1 MKKKSFL
8 TTAATRLENMV
19 KLPFHRVRAMVLRK
33 KIPVK
38 RTSISY
44 VAHRGLSA
52 EAPENTVRAFLLA
65 GQRGFDAMETDI
77 RRTKDGQLVL
87 MHDDSMKRMCGVD
100 KRICDLTRQ
109 ELDEIPVTGGR
120 RADEWK
126 DDPEARRV
134 PDLKEY
140 LVICRDYDMVP
151 MMELKD
157 NWNMLEPLP
166 DEYLRQIAAE
176 VKEVMEDRPVI
187 FVSFNLNSLIAL
199 KRVLAEEGMGDQAV
213 IHHLVKQIDTN
224 RLDEYLLMGIHL
236 SIRGKSNKL
245 RDIRRAKKAG
255 IKVVVWTIDDKD
267 DARLYIREQVDWLA
281 SNRQLWS

>member
-1 MKKKSFL
+1 MKKSLLTSFISH
-8 TTAATRLENMV
+8 LENTI
-19 KLPFHRVRAMVLRK
+19 KLPFRRVRARVLRK
-33 KIPVK
+33 KIPIT
-38 RTSISY
+38 RTSIRY

-77 RRTKDGQLVL
+77 RRTKDGHLVL

-100 KRICDLTRQ
+100 KRVCDLTRQ
-109 ELDEIPVTGGR
+109 ELAEIPVTGGR

-126 DDPEARRV
+126 EDPDARRV

-157 NWNMLEPLP
+157 KWNLEEPLE
-166 DEYLRQIAAE
+166 DEYLRQIAHE
-176 VKEVMEDRPVI
+176 VKEVMENRPII
-187 FVSFNLNSLIAL
+187 FVSFNLKSLIAL
-199 KRVLAEEGMGDQAV
+199 KRVLAQEGMGDQAM
-213 IHHLVKQIDTN
+213 IHHLVKKMDMS
-224 RLDEYLLMGIHL
+224 RLEDYLSKGIHL
-236 SIRGKSNKL
+236 SIKGSSNKL
-245 RDIRRAKKAG
+245 RDIRRAREAG
-255 IKVVVWTIDDKD
+255 IRLVVWTVDDED
-267 DARLYIREQVDWLA
+267 DARLYIRERVDWLA